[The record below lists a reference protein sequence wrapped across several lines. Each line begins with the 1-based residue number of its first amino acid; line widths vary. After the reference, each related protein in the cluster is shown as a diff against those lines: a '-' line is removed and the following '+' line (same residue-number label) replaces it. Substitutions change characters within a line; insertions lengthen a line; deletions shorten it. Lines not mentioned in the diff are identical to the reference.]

1 MNQKQVEIIGLT
13 AGEYNTLKAV
23 VLTPDIL
30 SKKLIQVVGESG
42 EGKTSLLDLIK
53 IPISGTDAIKKKD
66 ILPKGF
72 FTQALLKDGDVKI
85 YIGAK
90 VSEYQYGEKAGD
102 PKFDF
107 YIYSLDNNG
116 KKDEKPIID
125 GVIATASAYAKS
137 LTTDLTFRMA
147 DMFSENQTVH
157 VKLIESLFKPELERL
172 NIDKI
177 RDSIKEKRTA
187 RDSARALCQS
197 QGAYM
202 EQFKNEGLT
211 EQSLQ
216 LIKKVDTAEID
227 KSITELL
234 IKKDRAE
241 NASDD
246 AYNLAKMEIDRKRD
260 QQIQELKDYGNKLIE
275 ELRTDRDQKNYAYNE
290 ALKKYRDALSGK
302 EQEMNTA
309 KKLIMEVDNFFDGPY
324 DDVTKAI
331 NKELERKISLLNL
344 TEPIKEP
351 DNAELTAKIQKVR
364 EDIAAFPLPMYP
376 ERAAI
381 DTKPI
386 DEEVAKLRN
395 QKVSAERTNA
405 LYDRY
410 QLWLT
415 WIEAKSRYEAELDK
429 LRKMYASINTGVDGL
444 RIVPA
449 ETDGGR
455 VEPWIMYD
463 GSYDTE
469 FFHNPDKEMRHMFSY
484 SSFQRAV
491 IGVMLQAARLNLKPK
506 ALRLAIIDEV
516 AFTEKGVSILSKI
529 CEEFNVRLFTG
540 RTIAP
545 EVDKLTDS
553 QILIQGG
560 ELFFGNNITNN
571 CILENGISGS
581 N

>member
-72 FTQALLKDGDVKI
+72 FTQALLKDGEVKI

-90 VSEYQYGEKAGD
+90 VSEYQRGEKAGD
-102 PKFDF
+102 PKFEF
-107 YIYSLDNNG
+107 YLYSLDDNG
-116 KKDEKPIID
+116 KQYTPVID
-125 GVIATASAYAKS
+125 GVSATASEYTRS

-147 DMFSENQTVH
+147 DMFSENQTIH
-157 VKLIESLFKPELERL
+157 RKLIESLFKSELDAMR
-172 NIDKI
+172 IDELME
-177 RDSIKEKRTA
+177 SIVKKRTA
-187 RDSARALCQS
+187 RDTSRALCQS

-216 LIKKVDTAEID
+216 LIKRVDIAEID

-241 NASDD
+241 NASAD
-246 AYNLAKMEIDRKRD
+246 AHNLAKMEIDRKRT

-275 ELRTDRDQKNYAYNE
+275 ELRIDRELKNDAYNKAFE
-290 ALKKYRDALSGK
+290 KYRAALSIK
-302 EQEMNTA
+302 ESETEIASRIINDI
-309 KKLIMEVDNFFDGPY
+309 KYFFIGPH
-324 DDVTKAI
+324 DAVVASV
-331 NKELERKISLLNL
+331 NEELKRKIALLPL
-344 TEPIKEP
+344 DEPVRQP
-351 DNAELTAKIQKVR
+351 DNAELAEKIRKTR
-364 EDIAAFPLPMYP
+364 EDIANFPLPVYP
-376 ERAAI
+376 GKTAV
-381 DTKPI
+381 DTTPI
-386 DEEVAKLRN
+386 DEEVAKLRD
-395 QKVSAERTNA
+395 KKLSAERNNA

-516 AFTEKGVSILSKI
+516 AFTEKGVGILSKI

-545 EVDKLTDS
+545 EVKDLTDS

-560 ELFFGNNITNN
+560 ELFFGN
-571 CILENGISGS
+571 GIAIS

>member
-72 FTQALLKDGDVKI
+72 FTQALLKDGEVKI

-90 VSEYQYGEKAGD
+90 VSEYQRGEKAGD
-102 PKFDF
+102 PKFEF
-107 YIYSLDNNG
+107 YLYSLDDNG
-116 KKDEKPIID
+116 KQYTPVID
-125 GVIATASAYAKS
+125 GVSATASEYTRS

-147 DMFSENQTVH
+147 DMFSENQTIH
-157 VKLIESLFKPELERL
+157 RKLIESLFKSELDAMR
-172 NIDKI
+172 IDELME
-177 RDSIKEKRTA
+177 SIVKKRTA
-187 RDSARALCQS
+187 RDTSRALCQS

-216 LIKKVDTAEID
+216 LIKRVDIAEID
-227 KSITELL
+227 QSITELL

-241 NASDD
+241 NASED
-246 AYNLAKMEIDRKRD
+246 AHNLAKMEIDRKRT

-275 ELRTDRDQKNYAYNE
+275 ELRIDRELKNDAYNKAFE
-290 ALKKYRDALSGK
+290 KYRAALSIK
-302 EQEMNTA
+302 ESETEIASRIINDI
-309 KKLIMEVDNFFDGPY
+309 KYFFIGPH
-324 DDVTKAI
+324 DTVVASV
-331 NKELERKISLLNL
+331 NEELKRKIALLPL
-344 TEPIKEP
+344 DEPVRQP
-351 DNAELTAKIQKVR
+351 DNAELAEKIRKTR
-364 EDIAAFPLPMYP
+364 EDIANFPLPVYP
-376 ERAAI
+376 EKTAV
-381 DTKPI
+381 DTTPI
-386 DEEVAKLRN
+386 DEEVAKLRD
-395 QKVSAERTNA
+395 KKLSAERNNA

-516 AFTEKGVSILSKI
+516 AFTEKGVGILSKI

-545 EVDKLTDS
+545 EVKDLTDS

-560 ELFFGNNITNN
+560 ELFFGN
-571 CILENGISGS
+571 GIAIS

>member
-72 FTQALLKDGDVKI
+72 FTQALLKDGEVKI

-90 VSEYQYGEKAGD
+90 VSEYQRGEKAGD
-102 PKFDF
+102 PKFEF
-107 YIYSLDNNG
+107 YLYSLDDNG
-116 KKDEKPIID
+116 KQYTPVID
-125 GVIATASAYAKS
+125 GVSATASEYTRS

-147 DMFSENQTVH
+147 DMFSENQTIH
-157 VKLIESLFKPELERL
+157 RKLIESLFKSELDAMR
-172 NIDKI
+172 IDELME
-177 RDSIKEKRTA
+177 SIVKKRTA
-187 RDSARALCQS
+187 RDTSRALCQS

-216 LIKKVDTAEID
+216 LIKRVDIAEID
-227 KSITELL
+227 QSITELL

-241 NASDD
+241 NASED
-246 AYNLAKMEIDRKRD
+246 AHNLAKMEIDRKRT

-275 ELRTDRDQKNYAYNE
+275 ELRIDRELKNDAYNKAFE
-290 ALKKYRDALSGK
+290 KYRAALSIK
-302 EQEMNTA
+302 ESETEIASRIINDI
-309 KKLIMEVDNFFDGPY
+309 KYFFIGPH
-324 DDVTKAI
+324 DAVVASV
-331 NKELERKISLLNL
+331 NEELKRKIALLPL
-344 TEPIKEP
+344 DEPVRQP
-351 DNAELTAKIQKVR
+351 DNAELAEKIRKTR
-364 EDIAAFPLPMYP
+364 EDIANFPLPVYP
-376 ERAAI
+376 EKIAM
-381 DTKPI
+381 DTTPI
-386 DEEVAKLRN
+386 DEEVAKLRD
-395 QKVSAERTNA
+395 KKLSAERNNA

-516 AFTEKGVSILSKI
+516 AFTEKGVGILSKI

-545 EVDKLTDS
+545 EVKDLTDS

-560 ELFFGNNITNN
+560 ELFFGN
-571 CILENGISGS
+571 GIAIS

>member
-72 FTQALLKDGDVKI
+72 FTQALLKDGEVKI

-90 VSEYQYGEKAGD
+90 VSEYQRGEKAGD
-102 PKFDF
+102 PKFEF
-107 YIYSLDNNG
+107 YLYSLDDNG
-116 KKDEKPIID
+116 KQYTPVID
-125 GVIATASAYAKS
+125 GVSATASEYTRS

-157 VKLIESLFKPELERL
+157 RKLIESLFKSELDAMR
-172 NIDKI
+172 IDELME
-177 RDSIKEKRTA
+177 SIVKKRTA
-187 RDSARALCQS
+187 RDTSRALCQS

-216 LIKKVDTAEID
+216 LIKRVDIAEID

-241 NASDD
+241 NASED
-246 AYNLAKMEIDRKRD
+246 AHNLAKMEIDRKRT

-275 ELRTDRDQKNYAYNE
+275 ELRIDRELKNDAYNKAFE
-290 ALKKYRDALSGK
+290 KYRAALSIK
-302 EQEMNTA
+302 ESETEIASRIINDI
-309 KKLIMEVDNFFDGPY
+309 KYFFIGPH
-324 DDVTKAI
+324 DAVVASV
-331 NKELERKISLLNL
+331 NEELKRKIALLPL
-344 TEPIKEP
+344 EEPIRQP
-351 DNAELTAKIQKVR
+351 DNAELAEKIRKTR
-364 EDIAAFPLPMYP
+364 EDIANFPLPVYP
-376 ERAAI
+376 RKTAV
-381 DTKPI
+381 DTTPI
-386 DEEVAKLRN
+386 DEEVIKLRD
-395 QKVSAERTNA
+395 KKLSAERNNA

-516 AFTEKGVSILSKI
+516 AFTEKGVGILSKI

-545 EVDKLTDS
+545 EVKDLTDS

-560 ELFFGNNITNN
+560 ELFFGN
-571 CILENGISGS
+571 GVAIS

>member
-72 FTQALLKDGDVKI
+72 FTQALLKDGEVKI

-90 VSEYQYGEKAGD
+90 VSEYQRGEKAGD
-102 PKFDF
+102 PKFEF
-107 YIYSLDNNG
+107 YLYSLDDNG
-116 KKDEKPIID
+116 KQYTPVID
-125 GVIATASAYAKS
+125 GVSATASEYTRS

-147 DMFSENQTVH
+147 DMFSENQTIH
-157 VKLIESLFKPELERL
+157 RKLIESLFKSELDAMR
-172 NIDKI
+172 IDELME
-177 RDSIKEKRTA
+177 SIVKKRTA
-187 RDSARALCQS
+187 RDTSRALCQS

-216 LIKKVDTAEID
+216 LIKRVDIAEID

-241 NASDD
+241 NASAD
-246 AYNLAKMEIDRKRD
+246 AHNLAKMEIDRKRT

-275 ELRTDRDQKNYAYNE
+275 ELRIDRELKNDAYNKAFE
-290 ALKKYRDALSGK
+290 KYRAALSIK
-302 EQEMNTA
+302 ESETEIASRIINDI
-309 KKLIMEVDNFFDGPY
+309 KYFFIGPH
-324 DDVTKAI
+324 DAVVASV
-331 NKELERKISLLNL
+331 NEELKRKIALLPL
-344 TEPIKEP
+344 DEPVRQP
-351 DNAELTAKIQKVR
+351 DNAELAEKIRKTR
-364 EDIAAFPLPMYP
+364 EDIANFPLPVYP
-376 ERAAI
+376 EKTAV
-381 DTKPI
+381 DTTPI
-386 DEEVAKLRN
+386 DEEVAKLRD
-395 QKVSAERTNA
+395 KKLSAERNNA

-516 AFTEKGVSILSKI
+516 AFTEKGVGILSKI

-545 EVDKLTDS
+545 EVKDLTDS

-560 ELFFGNNITNN
+560 ELFFGN
-571 CILENGISGS
+571 GVAIS

>member
-72 FTQALLKDGDVKI
+72 FTQALLKDGEVKI

-90 VSEYQYGEKAGD
+90 VSEYQRGEKAGN
-102 PKFDF
+102 PKFEF
-107 YIYSLDNNG
+107 YLYSLDDNG
-116 KKDEKPIID
+116 KQYTPVID
-125 GVIATASAYAKS
+125 GVSATASEYTRS

-147 DMFSENQTVH
+147 DMFSENQTIH
-157 VKLIESLFKPELERL
+157 RKLIESLFKSELDAMR
-172 NIDKI
+172 IDELME
-177 RDSIKEKRTA
+177 SIVKKRTE
-187 RDSARALCQS
+187 RDTSRALCQS

-202 EQFKNEGLT
+202 EQFKNDGLT

-216 LIKKVDTAEID
+216 LIKRVDIAEID

-241 NASDD
+241 NASED
-246 AYNLAKMEIDRKRD
+246 AHNLAKMEIDRKRT

-275 ELRTDRDQKNYAYNE
+275 ELRIDRELKNDAYNKAFE
-290 ALKKYRDALSGK
+290 KYRAALSIK
-302 EQEMNTA
+302 ESETEIASRIINDIKYFFIGPHDA
-309 KKLIMEVDNFFDGPY
+309 VVDSVNE
-324 DDVTKAI
+324 
-331 NKELERKISLLNL
+331 ELKRKIALLPL
-344 TEPIKEP
+344 DEPVRQP
-351 DNAELTAKIQKVR
+351 DNAELAEKIRKTR
-364 EDIAAFPLPMYP
+364 EDIANFPLPVYP
-376 ERAAI
+376 EKTAV
-381 DTKPI
+381 DTTPI
-386 DEEVAKLRN
+386 DEEVAKLRD
-395 QKVSAERTNA
+395 KKLSAERNNA

-516 AFTEKGVSILSKI
+516 AFTEKGVGILSKI

-545 EVDKLTDS
+545 EVKDLTDS

-560 ELFFGNNITNN
+560 ELFFGN
-571 CILENGISGS
+571 GIAIS

>member
-72 FTQALLKDGDVKI
+72 FTQALLKDGEVKI

-90 VSEYQYGEKAGD
+90 VSEYQRGEKAGD
-102 PKFDF
+102 PKFEF
-107 YIYSLDNNG
+107 YLYSLDDNG
-116 KKDEKPIID
+116 KQYTPVID
-125 GVIATASAYAKS
+125 GVSATASEYTRS

-147 DMFSENQTVH
+147 DMFSENQTIH
-157 VKLIESLFKPELERL
+157 RKLIESLFKSELDAMR
-172 NIDKI
+172 IDELME
-177 RDSIKEKRTA
+177 SIVKKRTA
-187 RDSARALCQS
+187 RDTSRALCQS

-216 LIKKVDTAEID
+216 LIKRVDIAEID

-241 NASDD
+241 NASAD
-246 AYNLAKMEIDRKRD
+246 AHNLAKMEIDRKRT

-275 ELRTDRDQKNYAYNE
+275 ELRIDRELKNDAYNKAFE
-290 ALKKYRDALSGK
+290 KYRAALSIK
-302 EQEMNTA
+302 ESETEIASRIINDIKYFFIGPHDA
-309 KKLIMEVDNFFDGPY
+309 VVDSVNE
-324 DDVTKAI
+324 
-331 NKELERKISLLNL
+331 ELKRKIALLPL
-344 TEPIKEP
+344 EEPVRQP
-351 DNAELTAKIQKVR
+351 DNAELAEKIRKTR
-364 EDIAAFPLPMYP
+364 EDIANFPLPVYP
-376 ERAAI
+376 EKTAV
-381 DTKPI
+381 DTTPI
-386 DEEVAKLRN
+386 DEEVAKLRD
-395 QKVSAERTNA
+395 KKLSAERNNA

-429 LRKMYASINTGVDGL
+429 LRKMYASINTGVEGL

-516 AFTEKGVSILSKI
+516 AFTEKGVGILSKI

-545 EVDKLTDS
+545 EVKDLTDS

-560 ELFFGNNITNN
+560 ELFFGN
-571 CILENGISGS
+571 GVAIS

>member
-1 MNQKQVEIIGLT
+1 MKNKKMNQKQVEIIGLT

-72 FTQALLKDGDVKI
+72 FTQALLKDGEVKI

-90 VSEYQYGEKAGD
+90 VSEYQRGEKAGD
-102 PKFDF
+102 PKFEF
-107 YIYSLDNNG
+107 YLYSLDDNG
-116 KKDEKPIID
+116 KQYTPVID
-125 GVIATASAYAKS
+125 GVSATASEYTRS

-157 VKLIESLFKPELERL
+157 RKLIESLFKSELDAMR
-172 NIDKI
+172 IDELME
-177 RDSIKEKRTA
+177 SIVKKRTA
-187 RDSARALCQS
+187 RDTSRALCQS

-216 LIKKVDTAEID
+216 LIKRVDIAEID

-241 NASDD
+241 NASED
-246 AYNLAKMEIDRKRD
+246 AHNLAKMEIDRKRT

-275 ELRTDRDQKNYAYNE
+275 ELRIDRELKNDAYNKAFE
-290 ALKKYRDALSGK
+290 KYRAALSIK
-302 EQEMNTA
+302 ESETEIASRIINDIKYFFIGPHDTV
-309 KKLIMEVDNFFDGPY
+309 VDSVNE
-324 DDVTKAI
+324 
-331 NKELERKISLLNL
+331 ELKRKIALLPL
-344 TEPIKEP
+344 EEPIRQP
-351 DNAELTAKIQKVR
+351 DNAELAEKIRKTR
-364 EDIAAFPLPMYP
+364 EDIANFPLPVYP
-376 ERAAI
+376 QKTAV
-381 DTKPI
+381 DTTPI
-386 DEEVAKLRN
+386 DEEVIKLRD
-395 QKVSAERTNA
+395 KKLSAERNNA

-429 LRKMYASINTGVDGL
+429 LRKMYASINTGVEGL

-516 AFTEKGVSILSKI
+516 AFTEKGVGILSKI

-545 EVDKLTDS
+545 EVKDLTDS

-560 ELFFGNNITNN
+560 ELFFGN
-571 CILENGISGS
+571 GIAIS

>member
-90 VSEYQYGEKAGD
+90 VSEYQRGEKVGD
-102 PKFDF
+102 PKFEF
-107 YIYSLDNNG
+107 YLYSLDDNG
-116 KKDEKPIID
+116 KQYTPIID
-125 GVIATASAYAKS
+125 GVSATASEYTKS

-147 DMFSENQTVH
+147 DMFSENQSTH
-157 VKLIESLFKPELERL
+157 RKLIESLFKAELDAMK
-172 NIDKI
+172 IDELME
-177 RDSIKEKRTA
+177 SIIKKRTA

-216 LIKKVDTAEID
+216 LIHRVDVSEID
-227 KSITELL
+227 GKIIELL
-234 IKKDRAE
+234 MKKDRAV
-241 NASDD
+241 NSFDD
-246 AYNLAKMEIDRKRD
+246 AYNLAKMEIDRNRERE
-260 QQIQELKDYGNKLIE
+260 IQGLKDYGNKLLE
-275 ELRTDRDQKNYAYNE
+275 EQREDRRQKELAYSSEFEKYKDAVSEKDDLEN
-290 ALKKYRDALSGK
+290 AATKLKISV
-302 EQEMNTA
+302 E
-309 KKLIMEVDNFFDGPY
+309 NFFDGPCEE
-324 DDVTKAI
+324 VTNAI
-331 NKELERKISLLNL
+331 QKEFERKISLLQL
-344 TEPIKEP
+344 IEPIKQP
-351 DNAELTAKIQKVR
+351 DNYELTAKIQKVR
-364 EDIAAFPLPMYP
+364 DDIASFPAPKYP
-376 ERAAI
+376 ERTAVDTLYI
-381 DTKPI
+381 D
-386 DEEVAKLRN
+386 DEVQKLRD

-415 WIEAKSRYEAELDK
+415 WIEAKSRYEQELDK
-429 LRKMYASINTGVDGL
+429 LRKMYASIDTGVDGL

-449 ETDGGR
+449 ETESGR

-560 ELFFGNNITNN
+560 ELFFGNDVSNN
-571 CILENGISGS
+571 CNSENGIPCS

>member
-72 FTQALLKDGDVKI
+72 YTQALLKDGDVKI

-90 VSEYQYGEKAGD
+90 VIEYQRGEKAGE
-102 PKFDF
+102 PKFEF
-107 YIYSLDNNG
+107 YLYSLDDNG
-116 KKDEKPIID
+116 KQYTPIID
-125 GVIATASAYAKS
+125 GVSATATEYTKS

-157 VKLIESLFKPELERL
+157 RKLIESLFKAELDAMK
-172 NIDKI
+172 IDELME
-177 RDSIKEKRTA
+177 SIIKKRTA
-187 RDSARALCQS
+187 RDTARALCQS

-246 AYNLAKMEIDRKRD
+246 AYNLAKMEIDSKRTK
-260 QQIQELKDYGNKLIE
+260 QIQELKDYGNKLLE
-275 ELRTDRDQKNYAYNE
+275 ELRTDREQKNDAYNKAFE
-290 ALKKYRDALSGK
+290 KYRTALSVK
-302 EQEMNTA
+302 ESETETA
-309 KKLIMEVDNFFDGPY
+309 NRIIKDIESFFVGPHEA
-324 DDVTKAI
+324 VVAAV
-331 NKELERKISLLNL
+331 KEELVRKIALLPL
-344 TEPIKEP
+344 EEPVKQP
-351 DNAELTAKIQKVR
+351 DNAELSEKIRKTR
-364 EDIAAFPLPMYP
+364 EDITNFPLPVYP
-376 ERAAI
+376 EKATV
-381 DTKPI
+381 DTAPI
-386 DEEVAKLRN
+386 DEEVAKLRD
-395 QKVSAERTNA
+395 KKLSAERSNA

-449 ETDGGR
+449 ETEGGR

-469 FFHNPDKEMRHMFSY
+469 FFHNADKEMRHMFSY

-516 AFTEKGVSILSKI
+516 AFTEKGVAILSKI

-545 EVDKLTDS
+545 EVKDLTDS

-560 ELFFGNNITNN
+560 ELFFSD
-571 CILENGISGS
+571 GISVS

>member
-72 FTQALLKDGDVKI
+72 FTQALLKDGEVKI

-90 VSEYQYGEKAGD
+90 VSEYQRGEKAGD
-102 PKFDF
+102 PKFEF
-107 YIYSLDNNG
+107 YLYSLDDNG
-116 KKDEKPIID
+116 KQYTPVID
-125 GVIATASAYAKS
+125 GVSATASEYTRS

-147 DMFSENQTVH
+147 DMFSENQTIH
-157 VKLIESLFKPELERL
+157 RKLIESLFKSELDAMR
-172 NIDKI
+172 IDELME
-177 RDSIKEKRTA
+177 SIVKKRTA
-187 RDSARALCQS
+187 RDTSRALCQS

-216 LIKKVDTAEID
+216 LIKRVDIAEID

-241 NASDD
+241 NASAD
-246 AYNLAKMEIDRKRD
+246 AHNLAKMEIDRKRT

-275 ELRTDRDQKNYAYNE
+275 ELRIDRELKNDAYNKAFE
-290 ALKKYRDALSGK
+290 KYRAALSIK
-302 EQEMNTA
+302 ESETEIASRIINDIKYFFIGPHDA
-309 KKLIMEVDNFFDGPY
+309 VVDSVNE
-324 DDVTKAI
+324 
-331 NKELERKISLLNL
+331 ELKRKIALLPL
-344 TEPIKEP
+344 DEPVRQP
-351 DNAELTAKIQKVR
+351 DNAELAEKIRKTR
-364 EDIAAFPLPMYP
+364 EDIANFPLPVYP
-376 ERAAI
+376 EKIAM
-381 DTKPI
+381 DTTPI
-386 DEEVAKLRN
+386 DEEVAKLRD
-395 QKVSAERTNA
+395 KKLSAERNNA

-516 AFTEKGVSILSKI
+516 AFTEKGVGILSKI
-529 CEEFNVRLFTG
+529 CDEFNVRLFTG

-545 EVDKLTDS
+545 EVKDLTDS

-560 ELFFGNNITNN
+560 ELFFGN
-571 CILENGISGS
+571 GIAIS